1 MTTALMNAE
10 VDPDMAPI
18 LDAMRAAGPIDY
30 AAMPII
36 EARAVFERGAAIWS
50 PMAPEI
56 AAVED
61 LVLPGA
67 TRPLR
72 ARLYRPA
79 TGTLPLVIFV
89 HGGGWT
95 FGSLDSHEN
104 EARHLALASGAAVLT
119 IDYRLAP
126 EHPFPAPL
134 DDVLSVVRAVKDGA
148 LDSAIDPRRLALA
161 GDSAGANLALGAM
174 LALRD
179 AVAATA
185 RCGVLYYGCFA
196 PIFETESH
204 RRWGDGSFGLSSE
217 RMHWYWRNFLGGK
230 LEGAAAQAAPLNAAL
245 EGLPPLHLVAAGLD
259 PLHDDTLLMAERLQR
274 AGVAHEVAVVPGVI
288 HGFLR
293 NAGRLA
299 AARRSFAAAGA
310 FLAAN
315 LKET

>member
-1 MTTALMNAE
+1 MTATLMKAA

-30 AAMPII
+30 AAMPIA
-36 EARAVFERGAAIWS
+36 EARAVFERAAAIWR

-79 TGTLPLVIFV
+79 GGTLPLVVFV

-104 EARHLALASGAAVLT
+104 ETRHLALASGAAVLT
-119 IDYRLAP
+119 LDYRLAP

-134 DDVLSVVRAVKDGA
+134 DDVLSVIRAVKDGA
-148 LDSAIDPRRLALA
+148 LDPAIDHRRFALA

-179 AVAATA
+179 AGEAMA

-204 RRWGDGSFGLSSE
+204 RLWGNGSFGLSSE
-217 RMHWYWRNFLGGK
+217 RMRWYWRNFLGGK
-230 LEGAAAQAAPLNAAL
+230 LEAAPVRAAPLNAAL

-274 AGVAHEVAVVPGVI
+274 AGVAHEVALVPGVI

-293 NAGRLA
+293 NAGRIA